1 MNDLR
6 CPTDGLHKPPPRVG
20 GGMNPDALAA
30 LPLPL
35 RALGVEIE
43 SDACTY
49 AEQSTTALGERLV
62 VPLVPD
68 RLFLAQFSLVDL
80 GGLVIH
86 SGRIS
91 PLISRQELN
100 QAATL
105 VASFSGT
112 YSYRHGSTHRDTQA
126 GDVLLTRNEG
136 GVYHCNYCSGI
147 CLTIDSALLQQTAEA
162 LLDHSCTQSIPALL
176 ELKKADSGPLFSFFA
191 HVDQLLLQ
199 ERWLPQAL
207 GLSSQLYRYLAVALL
222 QQSGQIDR
230 LRQREAGLRRWS
242 PGLDAL
248 VDHIRSNRELPLAMA
263 DLERLSHY
271 SARHLT
277 TLFRERFNC
286 TPMQFVRRQ
295 RLELAME
302 RLTAPQP
309 GDTVIRIARECGYR
323 HAANFSVD
331 FQRQFNSK
339 PSDVLRLSRAS
350 RPL

>member
-1 MNDLR
+1 MS
-6 CPTDGLHKPPPRVG
+6 
-20 GGMNPDALAA
+20 PDALAA

-43 SDACTY
+43 SDACSY
-49 AEQSTTALGERLV
+49 AEQSTTAMGERLV
-62 VPLVPD
+62 VPLVQD
-68 RLFLAQFSLVDL
+68 HLFLAQFSLVDL
-80 GGLVIH
+80 GGLVIN
-86 SGRIS
+86 SGRVA

-100 QAATL
+100 NDAVLL
-105 VASFSGT
+105 VNFSGT
-112 YSYRHGSTHRDTQA
+112 CSYRHGSTHRDTQA

-162 LLDHSCTQSIPALL
+162 LLDHSCTHAIPSLLALN
-176 ELKKADSGPLFSFFA
+176 KAESGPLLSFFA

-207 GLSSQLYRYLAVALL
+207 GLGSQLYRYLAVAPL
-222 QQSGQIDR
+222 QQNGQIDR
-230 LRQREAGLRRWS
+230 LRQREAGRRRWS

-248 VDHIRSNRELPLAMA
+248 VDHIRSNRELPLTMA

-309 GDTVIRIARECGYR
+309 GEV
-323 HAANFSVD
+323 
-331 FQRQFNSK
+331 
-339 PSDVLRLSRAS
+339 AS
-350 RPL
+350 LGVV

>member
-1 MNDLR
+1 MTR
-6 CPTDGLHKPPPRVG
+6 
-20 GGMNPDALAA
+20 DALAA

-35 RALGVEIE
+35 RTLGVEIE

-49 AEQSTTALGERLV
+49 AEQSNSAMGERLV
-62 VPLVPD
+62 VPLVQD
-68 RLFLAQFSLVDL
+68 RLFLAQFALVDL

-86 SGRIS
+86 SGRIA

-100 QAATL
+100 EAITL

-112 YSYRHGSTHRDTQA
+112 YTYRHGSTIRDTRA
-126 GDVLLTRNEG
+126 GDVLLTRNDG
-136 GVYHCNYCSGI
+136 GLYHCNYCSGI
-147 CLTIDSALLQQTAEA
+147 CLTIDSSLLQRTIGE
-162 LLDHSCTQSIPALL
+162 LLDEDCGRDIPALI
-176 ELKKADSGPLFSFFA
+176 ELKKADSKTLFSLFT

-199 ERWLPQAL
+199 ERWLPKAL
-207 GLSSQLYRYLAVALL
+207 GLSSQLYRYLAVALI

-230 LRQREAGLRRWS
+230 LRQRQQGRRRWS
-242 PGLDAL
+242 PGLDEL
-248 VDHIRSNRELPLAMA
+248 VDHIKSNRQEPFNMA

-277 TLFRERFNC
+277 TLFRARFNC

-295 RLELAME
+295 RLDLAMA
-302 RLTAPQP
+302 RLTTPQP
-309 GDTVIRIARECGYR
+309 GDTVMRIARECGYR

-339 PSDVLRLSRAS
+339 PSDVLRLSRGNRS
-350 RPL
+350 L